1 MNPKNEDVSS
11 FQSHSQV
18 CLTYT
23 KKASKQ
29 LFHKNI
35 ILEHFSGVDKNHV
48 VGFTEKFFYTNYFV
62 GLLTKAECGTNF
74 SVLLQPS
81 RSECCSTNRTRK
93 VIFFFFSPTY
103 QMRDVGIAIE
113 DKDDI
118 TNAVVPLLWSDNDF
132 GTITQIFISISE
144 TGFQLHILLM
154 DFLINI
160 HEQ

>member
-1 MNPKNEDVSS
+1 
-11 FQSHSQV
+11 
-18 CLTYT
+18 
-23 KKASKQ
+23 
-29 LFHKNI
+29 
-35 ILEHFSGVDKNHV
+35 
-48 VGFTEKFFYTNYFV
+48 
-62 GLLTKAECGTNF
+62 
-74 SVLLQPS
+74 
-81 RSECCSTNRTRK
+81 
-93 VIFFFFSPTY
+93 
-103 QMRDVGIAIE
+103 MRDVGIAIE